1 VPGVESQAEQ
11 GHFVSTI
18 KIIFQVTPASQIKS
32 NSIGELLVLRLM
44 GIDCLAY
51 LALRIYNSYNSATTR
66 SNNLKVISDQ
76 SQLLVLYVVIIRNFY
91 RILRLLCLELLFFAL
106 NN

>member
-1 VPGVESQAEQ
+1 MSCGVAVRIDITRTKGGGSRRDFRVP
-11 GHFVSTI
+11 HR
-18 KIIFQVTPASQIKS
+18 K
-32 NSIGELLVLRLM
+32 LLRLM
-44 GIDCLAY
+44 GINCLAY

-66 SNNLKVISDQ
+66 SNNLKVIADQ